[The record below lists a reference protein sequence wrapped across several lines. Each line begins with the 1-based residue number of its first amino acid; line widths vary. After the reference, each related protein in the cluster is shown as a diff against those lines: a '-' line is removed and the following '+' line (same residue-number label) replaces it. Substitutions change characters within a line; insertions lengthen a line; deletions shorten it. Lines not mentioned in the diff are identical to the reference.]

1 MKKVLILNNAYYEL
15 ESYLYQSK
23 RLKEELELLGAQV
36 TVRKNN
42 FFPCITDGKDIVNN
56 CEGYD
61 FCIYLDK
68 DKYISEMLE
77 KSGLRVINS
86 HKAMVTCDDKMVT
99 YIALSGSGI
108 KTPKTMPGLLCYT
121 KDAEIKQSTID
132 EIEKN
137 LGYPIIVKKSFGSL
151 GKGVYKADNRQELEL
166 ISRSVMFEPHHYQ
179 EYISESAGRDLRV
192 IVIGGKFV
200 CAMQRRSET
209 DFRSNVELGGEGKIV
224 DVPKEFIEVAE
235 NTAKV
240 LNLDYCGIDL
250 LYGKDCEPI
259 VCEVNSNAFFGGIER
274 VTGKNVAKAYAKYL
288 LSKY

>member
-36 TVRKNN
+36 TVRKND

-86 HKAMVTCDDKMVT
+86 HKAMVTCDDKMTT

-200 CAMQRRSET
+200 CAMQRKSET

-250 LYGKDCEPI
+250 LYGKGGEPI

-274 VTGKNVAKAYAKYL
+274 VTGENVAKAYAKYL

>member
-86 HKAMVTCDDKMVT
+86 HKAMVTCDDKMTT

-200 CAMQRRSET
+200 CAMQRKSET

>member
-86 HKAMVTCDDKMVT
+86 HKAMVTCDDKMTT

-200 CAMQRRSET
+200 CAMQRKSET

-235 NTAKV
+235 NTAKA

-274 VTGKNVAKAYAKYL
+274 VTGKNVAKAYAEYL

>member
-36 TVRKNN
+36 TVRKND

-86 HKAMVTCDDKMVT
+86 HKAMVTCDDKMTT

-200 CAMQRRSET
+200 CAMQRKSET

-235 NTAKV
+235 KTAKV